1 MVMLVSVKE
10 SIGVCATR
18 EDAELLKLGVGD
30 ENELV
35 SFGKCAR
42 SLLCVVGWA
51 EQGPSDVGKRDRCA
65 MDNKIGGDNKRHFAL
80 GCGNRG

>member
-18 EDAELLKLGVGD
+18 EDAELLGLELGD
-30 ENELV
+30 ENEGID
-35 SFGKCAR
+35 FGGLAR

-51 EQGPSDVGKRDRCA
+51 EQGPSQR
-65 MDNKIGGDNKRHFAL
+65 L
-80 GCGNRG
+80 